1 MYANTYLACSGR
13 EIMGKPFTTLIVS
26 VIIIIII
33 TLAESGQR
41 GPEEIK
47 LDAGAYLRC
56 RCNYPLTTSH
66 YRALPP
72 PPQALR

>member
-41 GPEEIK
+41 GTQ
-47 LDAGAYLRC
+47 C
-56 RCNYPLTTSH
+56 V
-66 YRALPP
+66 
-72 PPQALR
+72 